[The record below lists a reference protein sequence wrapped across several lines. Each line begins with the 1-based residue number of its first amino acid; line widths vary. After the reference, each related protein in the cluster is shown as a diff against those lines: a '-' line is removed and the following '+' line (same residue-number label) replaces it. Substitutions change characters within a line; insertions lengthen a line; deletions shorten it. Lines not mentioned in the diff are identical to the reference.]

1 MTNVVSLTKA
11 VDMLFHG
18 KCNVPT
24 AAKAA
29 GAEPEVLKRLLFEKI
44 KSKPELSPLQLSL
57 HFV

>member
-1 MTNVVSLTKA
+1 MTNVVSLTEA

-57 HFV
+57 PFV

>member
-1 MTNVVSLTKA
+1 
-11 VDMLFHG
+11 MLFYG

>member
-1 MTNVVSLTKA
+1 MTNVVPLTEA

-57 HFV
+57 PFV